1 MRTRNGGDASNAAAT
16 APHQGNRVNQLVN
29 RAWKE
34 ARKGAVASQEK
45 IAMRIARDIVRKIGS
60 EEISSG
66 DPLPSEVD
74 MATSYNVGRT
84 SIREALRILEVQGL
98 VSIRTGPGGG
108 PIVTDP
114 TTADAGRMLSLH
126 MNVRGCTFAEVAK
139 ARLQLDPLL
148 AAQAADNATPDLI
161 ERLRDIVEMMEL
173 IQPNN
178 NASWARTASMF
189 NTVVA
194 AMSGNG
200 ALALISSS
208 LRAIYA
214 ERIGHIQYTPK
225 MRQNA
230 LGFYRKII
238 EALASRDGAAAEK
251 HTFSLI
257 DGSLKQMG
265 KNYPEILESPVD
277 WR

>member
-1 MRTRNGGDASNAAAT
+1 M
-16 APHQGNRVNQLVN
+16 L
-29 RAWKE
+29 
-34 ARKGAVASQEK
+34 
-45 IAMRIARDIVRKIGS
+45 IARDIVRQIGS
-60 EEISSG
+60 EQVSTG
-66 DPLPSEVD
+66 DPLPSELD
-74 MATSYNVGRT
+74 MANSYNVGRT
-84 SIREALRILEVQGL
+84 TIREALRILEVQGL
-98 VSIRTGPGGG
+98 ISIRTGPGGG

-126 MNVRGCTFAEVAK
+126 MNVRSCTFSELAST
-139 ARLQLDPLL
+139 RLLLDPLL
-148 AAQAADNATPDLI
+148 AKQAAENANSELV

-173 IQPNN
+173 IQLNN

-189 NTVVA
+189 NAIVA

-200 ALALISSS
+200 VLALISSS

-214 ERIGHIQYTPK
+214 ERIGNIQYTTK

-238 EALASRDGAAAEK
+238 DAIASGDGASAER
-251 HTFSLI
+251 HTFALI
-257 DGSLKQMG
+257 SESLKQMR
-265 KNYPEILESPVD
+265 KNYPDILDSVVD